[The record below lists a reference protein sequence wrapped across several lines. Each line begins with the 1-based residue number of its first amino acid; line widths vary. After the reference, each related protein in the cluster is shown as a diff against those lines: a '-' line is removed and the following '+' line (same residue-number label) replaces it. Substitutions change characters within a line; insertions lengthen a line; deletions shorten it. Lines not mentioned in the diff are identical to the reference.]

1 MPDREILC
9 LLDLIYYQFAKILA
23 RNDPGLR
30 GLDTAHRTHHD
41 RVKDIFRDL
50 KAGRK
55 LWSEVTRGNGAD
67 LDSTCA
73 ACSSREN
80 LEMEY
85 LAPPSVHIN
94 EQCSSCPTLQG
105 PGNQAWMCP
114 ACRARKGHLGLYEF
128 FRSLLPD
135 EDRFYRRIPPA
146 VEKRYLKVIHDCL
159 RCAAALGEK
168 DLDGDGAITVLDL
181 DHALRVHGK
190 LGPVTST
197 GSITRIAVHDASEPL
212 PKRDTTGRGRLVPP
226 KPIGEGG

>member
-23 RNDPGLR
+23 RDRLNFPSV
-30 GLDTAHRTHHD
+30 DTAGRTQFG
-41 RVKDIFRDL
+41 RAKDVFHDL

-55 LWSEVTRGNGAD
+55 LWSEATRGNGAD

-73 ACSSREN
+73 ACGSREG

-94 EQCSSCPTLQG
+94 ERCPSCPTLQG
-105 PGNQAWMCP
+105 TGNQAWMCP
-114 ACRARKGHLGLYEF
+114 ACRARKGRLGLYEF

-135 EDRFYRRIPPA
+135 DDHFYRRIPHA
-146 VEKRYLKVIHDCL
+146 VEKRYLKVLHDCL

-168 DLDGDGAITVLDL
+168 DVDGDGAITVLDL
-181 DHALRVHGK
+181 DRALRVHGK
-190 LGPVTST
+190 LGPATAT
-197 GSITRIAVHDASEPL
+197 ESIARVVIHDAAKPP
-212 PKRDTTGRGRLVPP
+212 PKPDTTGRGQ
-226 KPIGEGG
+226 